1 MALIPAPVLAM
12 KKLSINRAMEAQ
24 GFLAS
29 VNAIAESDA
38 ILHLEPSVLALRQD
52 IATLGLKAALA
63 RSAGPRSQ
71 QLLTKSGR
79 KTIDGLRLIPGLGPG
94 IPRTPTRRQRIER
107 DHGRDGPAAA
117 LSQAE
122 DERSAGRR
130 VSG

>member
-52 IATLGLKAALA
+52 IASLGLKAVLA
-63 RSAGPRSQ
+63 RFAGPRSEEHTSELQ
-71 QLLTKSGR
+71 SLMRISYAVFCLTK
-79 KTIDGLRLIPGLGPG
+79 KTLKSN
-94 IPRTPTRRQRIER
+94 TT
-107 DHGRDGPAAA
+107 
-117 LSQAE
+117 S
-122 DERSAGRR
+122 
-130 VSG
+130 